1 MSDDDDDD
9 RKSKKTAPREIK
21 RDRVDRKKEIQMSVA
36 KDRENRRQQKQQ
48 ERNSKKIKSLE
59 ELGNEAKSYDSL
71 KPTQKSMLVKK
82 IKKQLPKDQAF
93 RFQSDYRKLEKKDK
107 KKFLLRAV
115 SSLLKEAR
123 K

>member
-1 MSDDDDDD
+1 LSDDDDDT
-9 RKSKKTAPREIK
+9 KSKKTAPRGIK
-21 RDRVDRKKEIQMSVA
+21 RNRVDRKKEIQKSVS
-36 KDRENRRQQKQQ
+36 KGREKRRQERLQ
-48 ERNSKKIKSLE
+48 ERSSKKIKSLE
-59 ELGNEAKSYDSL
+59 ELGNEAKSYESL
-71 KPTQKSMLVKK
+71 KPAQKSMLVKK

-115 SSLLKEAR
+115 SSLLKEAQ